1 MAVAQAQV
9 YRIFIFPV
17 AALRQH
23 LGMEDLESVQVHMVP
38 HLQSISREVL
48 SMHLPRR
55 ERRLAVRRR
64 IIIMKNC
71 IC

>member
-1 MAVAQAQV
+1 MYVKK
-9 YRIFIFPV
+9 YLIFIFPV
-17 AALRQH
+17 AVLRRH
-23 LGMEDLESVQVHMVP
+23 LGIAGLGSVQVHMVL
-38 HLQSISREVL
+38 HLRSISRAVL

-64 IIIMKNC
+64 IMIMKNC